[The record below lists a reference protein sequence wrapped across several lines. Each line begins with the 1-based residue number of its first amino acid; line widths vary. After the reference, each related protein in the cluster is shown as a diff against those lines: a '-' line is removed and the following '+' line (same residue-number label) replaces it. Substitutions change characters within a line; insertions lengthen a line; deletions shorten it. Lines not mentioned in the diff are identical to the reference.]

1 MEFSEAVSDA
11 MDGILTTYR
20 QEYHNF
26 KKTRCLASLARQIC
40 TEDDDDLEEL
50 DPEVAA
56 AERSKRSSRR
66 DECCNSLNQHE
77 YSRLKMSGLRSELVD
92 IHRMSG
98 ETLQKIDELL
108 SGEVSPVET
117 EVVYRCSFESTHSGG
132 ASASNRELLHKA
144 RCSMKRLVKTYK
156 GFPVPST
163 SPFMFGDT
171 VLHGWETCA
180 LYDVIIRLAEEMED
194 AKSLDDQDDFDAAFE
209 EMYFMCGAKQ
219 EGDVDDEPIEASPE
233 LKRLVVPRRLLVQ
246 AAAAPSA
253 VTPGPPP
260 PAATAPSA
268 TAPAAVTPGPPAPS
282 AAGPVSAF
290 AFAPG
295 PSTSSP
301 SSTIAVNHI
310 VEVCKDLDKCCVR
323 PRFGKI
329 TASGVGAEI
338 ERLMSKRRVQRAS
351 AWNKLRRQNPEDK
364 HMYDAWYF
372 DMHKAFESHPGLYDD
387 VSKLCTLFKYPVTT
401 HHGIYL
407 KDWKLEHRY
416 CLQNLLKSYQSPA
429 FSYQRVKSFDRH
441 EIYEIA
447 ALIHPRGPLA
457 NYTTSSLKTSCQ
469 ALASTYL
476 NSEWLFPNVW
486 EWPSML
492 IWKVRE
498 LIETCNLSGNFDVYG
513 EMNVHKIAYLD
524 NFLNKVPLDI
534 TGVFGTVITEKDIVD
549 WDTLVKYSEVDQ
561 GKMFRLAFQSIH
573 ELPELTYTPV
583 QMRVLIDTLHD
594 QEVLGSKFQDVVKII
609 MAAGEMQYAEDDG
622 ELLLDVE
629 HISVRTFTKLYKV
642 LVVGTGRDV
651 QQQEEQEDDD
661 VPMDD
666 DEWDDLF
673 EEED

>member
-1 MEFSEAVSDA
+1 

-253 VTPGPPP
+253 VTPTP
-260 PAATAPSA
+260 TAGSSSTVSSSTVSSYPWTPTAGSNSTVSNSTGSSYPWTPSA
-268 TAPAAVTPGPPAPS
+268 VSSRSCFCFCFCARSFDFITFFDHRSESHRRGMQRPGQMLRS
-282 AAGPVSAF
+282 SPVWKDYCLWRRCRNREAHVE
-290 AFAPG
+290 
-295 PSTSSP
+295 TSS
-301 SSTIAVNHI
+301 
-310 VEVCKDLDKCCVR
+310 
-323 PRFGKI
+323 
-329 TASGVGAEI
+329 
-338 ERLMSKRRVQRAS
+338 
-351 AWNKLRRQNPEDK
+351 
-364 HMYDAWYF
+364 
-372 DMHKAFESHPGLYDD
+372 
-387 VSKLCTLFKYPVTT
+387 TT
-401 HHGIYL
+401 
-407 KDWKLEHRY
+407 R
-416 CLQNLLKSYQSPA
+416 
-429 FSYQRVKSFDRH
+429 
-441 EIYEIA
+441 
-447 ALIHPRGPLA
+447 
-457 NYTTSSLKTSCQ
+457 
-469 ALASTYL
+469 
-476 NSEWLFPNVW
+476 
-486 EWPSML
+486 
-492 IWKVRE
+492 
-498 LIETCNLSGNFDVYG
+498 
-513 EMNVHKIAYLD
+513 
-524 NFLNKVPLDI
+524 
-534 TGVFGTVITEKDIVD
+534 
-549 WDTLVKYSEVDQ
+549 
-561 GKMFRLAFQSIH
+561 FRL
-573 ELPELTYTPV
+573 E
-583 QMRVLIDTLHD
+583 
-594 QEVLGSKFQDVVKII
+594 
-609 MAAGEMQYAEDDG
+609 
-622 ELLLDVE
+622 
-629 HISVRTFTKLYKV
+629 
-642 LVVGTGRDV
+642 
-651 QQQEEQEDDD
+651 
-661 VPMDD
+661 
-666 DEWDDLF
+666 
-673 EEED
+673 